1 MLLGQFQSTGRDL
14 FNLGLVASSTG
25 NLSVRLRERII
36 ITRSNVGLNCLEEP
50 DLIETGL
57 KRNDRATP
65 LASRDL
71 LIHRAIYQATRAS
84 SVVHAHP
91 PHAIALSL
99 TAREI
104 VPSDSEGNVTIGT
117 VPVLGQ
123 DIRPDAL
130 AEEIARALGE
140 HRVVM
145 VSGHGSYAAGQ
156 LLEEALSY
164 TTMLEASARIN
175 CLLRSL
181 KVGSFPQVQLS

>member
-164 TTMLEASARIN
+164 TTMLEASACIN